1 MGWRI
6 TGEQLAHIGLG
17 ANLLSSGGGGDTY
30 TFQALALSV
39 IDHQRG
45 IEVISFGELGAEDYV
60 VIIGATGSAAL
71 CEEMIPSGQEVIT
84 ALRAYEERLGRR
96 ATAVMP
102 LNIGGANALIPLILA
117 AQCGLPVVD
126 GDGMSRTFP
135 ELHMSSLHLAGVQ
148 GNSLAMTSVSGETV
162 YLAEPDNILLSQ
174 LVMQTTQDMGGVAY
188 FAGLGVSGQALSTA
202 IIPNTLSTSCELGR
216 IAHEAND
223 VPQCL
228 SDFHACFSNSIYG
241 RPQVLIRGKIYGVLR
256 QFVDG
261 LVEGSFHIAGTGRYE
276 GAALEIRYKNE
287 YLSARRGDSYV
298 CLTPD
303 LLLVLDEERLSPC
316 MVDEI
321 EEGITV
327 TVMGIPAPNVLRTG
341 ELLSYIGPEASGI
354 MEPYTPVELLAGKGW
369 LE

>member
-30 TFQALALSV
+30 TFQALAQSV
-39 IDHQRG
+39 IDQQG
-45 IEVISFGELGAEDYV
+45 IDVVSFDELGPEDYV

-71 CEEMIPSGQEVIT
+71 CEEMIPSGQEVVT
-84 ALRAYEERLGRR
+84 ALRAYEERIGRR

-126 GDGMSRTFP
+126 GDGMARTFP
-135 ELHMSSLHLAGVQ
+135 EVHMSSLHLAGVQ
-148 GNSLAMTSVSGETV
+148 GNSMAMTSLFGETV
-162 YLAEPDNILLSQ
+162 YLNEPDNILLSQ
-174 LVMQTTQDMGGVAY
+174 LASQTTRDMGGVAY
-188 FAGLGVSGQALSTA
+188 FAGLGVGGQALSTA
-202 IIPNTLSTSCELGR
+202 IIPHTLSTCCELGR
-216 IAHEAND
+216 IAHETSD
-223 VPQCL
+223 VSQCL
-228 SDFHACFSNSIYG
+228 HDFFTCFSNSIYG
-241 RPQVLIRGKIYGVLR
+241 RPHVLIRGKIYGVLR

-261 LVEGSFHIAGTGRYE
+261 LVEGSFQIAGTGRYE
-276 GAALEIRYKNE
+276 GTALEIRYKNE
-287 YLSARRGDSYV
+287 YLSACQGDSYV

-321 EEGITV
+321 EEGVAV

-341 ELLSYIGPEASGI
+341 ELLGYIGPEANGI
-354 MEPYTPVELLAGKGW
+354 IEPYAPVEWLAGKGW